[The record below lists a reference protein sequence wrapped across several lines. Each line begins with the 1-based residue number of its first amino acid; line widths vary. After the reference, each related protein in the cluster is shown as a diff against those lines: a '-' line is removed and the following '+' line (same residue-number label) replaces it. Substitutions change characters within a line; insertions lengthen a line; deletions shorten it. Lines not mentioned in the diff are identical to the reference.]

1 MTQCDE
7 RVSVSPAPIR
17 GRLATWLGAPRY
29 GHVTCAR
36 SFPLSLFP
44 SSLQTGFSLMLS
56 RVRGGWVQDVCLCVW
71 KEGVR
76 EMIRAAEFWT
86 SWSLLRDFWGRPKRR
101 ELQYSIREVTRLWT
115 RIEVVCGVR
124 EGRRRFML
132 RRWKEADRKSVVE
145 GKSVD
150 LGGSR

>member
-71 KEGVR
+71 RGGGP
-76 EMIRAAEFWT
+76 
-86 SWSLLRDFWGRPKRR
+86 GR
-101 ELQYSIREVTRLWT
+101 VC
-115 RIEVVCGVR
+115 VCGGGGSEFVIVI
-124 EGRRRFML
+124 G
-132 RRWKEADRKSVVE
+132 AC
-145 GKSVD
+145 
-150 LGGSR
+150 LGGVCDCA